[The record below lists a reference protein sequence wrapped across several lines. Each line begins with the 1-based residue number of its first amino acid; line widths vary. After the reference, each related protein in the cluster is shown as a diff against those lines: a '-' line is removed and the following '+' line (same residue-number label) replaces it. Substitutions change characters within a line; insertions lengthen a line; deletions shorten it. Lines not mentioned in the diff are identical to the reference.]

1 MTKKKTIFISLG
13 LLTGSVLIAML
24 FFWTAPE
31 AEMEGAS
38 KTTAMLVDVVQ
49 AEQGDFT
56 PTIVATGIVQPATDI
71 SLSNQVGGEITG
83 IAKQFLPGA
92 YVKKGELLLQ
102 INPADYKNTLL
113 LRKSDLSLAQSDY
126 EVELGRQDVAL
137 KDYELIGDELTSKNQ
152 NLVLR
157 KPQLLAAKANVEA
170 AEAAV
175 NQAELNLER
184 AGIRAPFDA
193 HILSRNVNLGSQIT
207 PGSDLGR
214 LVGIDEYWVMAN
226 IPLSKVNWLSI
237 GEEVGGTGSP
247 VKIVHPAA
255 WEPGQFREGHLSRLV
270 GALDNQTRL
279 ARVIIRI
286 ADPLLRRKPNPD
298 KPPLIIGTFVEV
310 QIEAREL
317 VDVTRLERQYI
328 RPGNTV
334 WVIQEGKLNIRN
346 VNILFE
352 DQDFAYINEGLSAND
367 QVVATD
373 LATVVDGSPLRL
385 DPDK

>member
-1 MTKKKTIFISLG
+1 MTQKKTIWISLG
-13 LLTGSVLIAML
+13 LLAGSILVVLI

-49 AEQGDFT
+49 AERGDFS
-56 PTIVATGIVQPATDI
+56 PTVVATGIVQPATDI
-71 SLSNQVGGEITG
+71 SLSNQVGGEVTR
-83 IAKQFLPGA
+83 IASKFLPGA
-92 YVKKGELLLQ
+92 YVNKGELLLQ
-102 INPADYKNTLL
+102 INPADFENTLM
-113 LRKSDLSLAQSDY
+113 LRKSDLALAQSDY

-137 KDYELIGDELTSKNQ
+137 KDYELIGDELSTENR

-157 KPQLLAAKANVEA
+157 KPQLEAAKANVAA

-175 NQAELNLER
+175 NQASLDLER
-184 AGIRAPFDA
+184 ASIRAPFDA
-193 HILSRNVNLGSQIT
+193 HILSRNVNLGSQIA
-207 PGSDLGR
+207 PGSDIGR

-226 IPLSKVNWLSI
+226 VPLSKVNWLEI
-237 GEEVGGTGSP
+237 GENTDGSGAP

-255 WEPGQFREGHLSRLV
+255 WEPGQFREGKVSRLV
-270 GALDNQTRL
+270 GSLDNQTRL
-279 ARVIIRI
+279 ARVIIQVQ
-286 ADPLLRRKPNPD
+286 DPLMRREPDPD

-310 QIEAREL
+310 QIEARKLE
-317 VDVTRLERQYI
+317 DVTRLERQYI

-334 WVIQEGKLNIRN
+334 WVMEDGELAIRE
-346 VNILFE
+346 VTILFE
-352 DQDFAYINEGLSAND
+352 DQDYAYINEGLEDNA

-385 DPDK
+385 DED

>member
-1 MTKKKTIFISLG
+1 MTKTKTVWISLG
-13 LLTGSVLIAML
+13 LLAASILIAMI

-31 AEMEGAS
+31 AEMVGAS

-49 AEQGDFT
+49 AERGDFS
-56 PTIVATGIVQPATDI
+56 PTVVATGIVQPATDI
-71 SLSNQVGGEITG
+71 SLSNQVGGEVTR
-83 IAKQFLPGA
+83 IASQFLPGA
-92 YVKKGELLLQ
+92 YVNKGELLLQ
-102 INPADYKNTLL
+102 INPADFENTLL
-113 LRKSDLSLAQSDY
+113 LRKSDLALAKSDY
-126 EVELGRQDVAL
+126 EVELGRQDVAQ
-137 KDYELIGDELTSKNQ
+137 KDYELIGDELSSENR

-157 KPQLLAAKANVEA
+157 KPQLEAAKANVAA

-175 NQAELNLER
+175 NQASLNLER
-184 AGIRAPFDA
+184 ASIRAPFDA
-193 HILSRNVNLGSQIT
+193 HILSRNVNLGSQIA

-226 IPLSKVNWLSI
+226 VPLSKVNWLDI
-237 GEEVGGTGSP
+237 EENTEGSGAP

-255 WEPGQFREGHLSRLV
+255 WEPGQFREGRVSRLV

-279 ARVIIRI
+279 ARVIISVE
-286 ADPLLRRKPNPD
+286 DPLMRQEPDPD

-317 VDVTRLERQYI
+317 EDVTRLERQYI

-334 WVIQEGKLNIRN
+334 WVMEDGELAIRE

-352 DQDFAYINEGLSAND
+352 DQDFAYINEGLEDNA

-385 DPDK
+385 DED

>member
-1 MTKKKTIFISLG
+1 MTKKKTVWISLA
-13 LLTGSVLIAML
+13 LVAGSILVALI

-49 AEQGDFT
+49 AEKGDFS
-56 PTIVATGIVQPATDI
+56 PTVVATGIVQPATDI
-71 SLSNQVGGEITG
+71 SLSNQVGGEITR
-83 IAKQFLPGA
+83 IAPQFLPGA
-92 YVKKGELLLQ
+92 YVNKGDLLLQ
-102 INPADYKNTLL
+102 INPADFENTLM
-113 LRKSDLSLAQSDY
+113 LRKSDLALAESNY
-126 EVELGRQDVAL
+126 KVELGRQDVAQ
-137 KDYELIGDELTSKNQ
+137 KDYELIGDELSVENRD
-152 NLVLR
+152 LVLR
-157 KPQLLAAKANVEA
+157 KPQLEAAKANVAA

-175 NQAELNLER
+175 NQASLDLER

-193 HILSRNVNLGSQIT
+193 HILTRNVNLGSQIP

-214 LVGIDEYWVMAN
+214 LVGIEEYWVVAN
-226 IPLSKVNWLSI
+226 VPLSKVNWLDI
-237 GEEVGGTGSP
+237 EENTDGLGAP

-255 WEPGQFREGHLSRLV
+255 WEPGQFRQGRVSRLV

-279 ARVIIRI
+279 ARVIIRVE
-286 ADPLLRRKPNPD
+286 DPLVRLKPDPE

-310 QIEAREL
+310 QIEARKLE
-317 VDVTRLERQYI
+317 DVTRLERQYI

-334 WVIQEGKLNIRN
+334 WVMQDGELQIKQ
-346 VNILFE
+346 VSILFE
-352 DQDFAYINEGLSAND
+352 DQDYAYINEGLEDNA

-385 DPDK
+385 DED

>member
-152 NLVLR
+152 N
-157 KPQLLAAKANVEA
+157 
-170 AEAAV
+170 
-175 NQAELNLER
+175 
-184 AGIRAPFDA
+184 
-193 HILSRNVNLGSQIT
+193 T

-255 WEPGQFREGHLSRLV
+255 WEPGQFREGHVSRLV

>member
-13 LLTGSVLIAML
+13 LLIGSILIAML

-71 SLSNQVGGEITG
+71 SLSNQVGGEITR
-83 IAKQFLPGA
+83 IANQFLPGA
-92 YVKKGELLLQ
+92 YVKKGDLLLQ
-102 INPADYKNTLL
+102 INPADFENTLL

-137 KDYELIGDELTSKNQ
+137 KDYELIGDELTSENQ

-175 NQAELNLER
+175 SQASLNLNR
-184 AGIRAPFDA
+184 ASIRAPFDA

-207 PGSDLGR
+207 QGSDLGR

-237 GEEVGGTGSP
+237 GEDAEGTGSP

-255 WEPGQFREGHLSRLV
+255 WEPGQFREGRVSRLV

-317 VDVTRLERQYI
+317 KDVTRLERQYI

-334 WVIQEGKLNIRN
+334 WVIQEGKLNIRK

-352 DQDFAYINEGLSAND
+352 DQDFAYINEGLSANE

-385 DPDK
+385 DADK

>member
-1 MTKKKTIFISLG
+1 MTKKKTVWISLA
-13 LLTGSVLIAML
+13 LVAGSILVALI

-49 AEQGDFT
+49 AEKGDFS
-56 PTIVATGIVQPATDI
+56 PTVVATGIVQPATDI
-71 SLSNQVGGEITG
+71 SLSNQVGGEITR
-83 IAKQFLPGA
+83 IAPQFLPGA
-92 YVKKGELLLQ
+92 YVNKGDLLLQ
-102 INPADYKNTLL
+102 INPADFENTLM
-113 LRKSDLSLAQSDY
+113 LRKSDLALAESNY
-126 EVELGRQDVAL
+126 KVELGRQDVAQ
-137 KDYELIGDELTSKNQ
+137 KDYELIGDELSVENRD
-152 NLVLR
+152 LVLR
-157 KPQLLAAKANVEA
+157 KPQLEAAKANVAA

-175 NQAELNLER
+175 NQASLDLER

-193 HILSRNVNLGSQIT
+193 HILSRNVNLGSQIP

-214 LVGIDEYWVMAN
+214 LVGIEEYWVVAN
-226 IPLSKVNWLSI
+226 VPLSKVNWLDI
-237 GEEVGGTGSP
+237 EENTDGLGAP

-255 WEPGQFREGHLSRLV
+255 WEPGQFRQGRVSRLV

-279 ARVIIRI
+279 ARVIIGVE
-286 ADPLLRRKPNPD
+286 DPLVRLKPDPE

-310 QIEAREL
+310 QIEARKLE
-317 VDVTRLERQYI
+317 DVTRLERQYI

-334 WVIQEGKLNIRN
+334 WVMQDGELQIKQ
-346 VNILFE
+346 VSILFE
-352 DQDFAYINEGLSAND
+352 DQDYAYINEGLEDNA

-385 DPDK
+385 DED

>member
-1 MTKKKTIFISLG
+1 MTKKKTIWISLG
-13 LLTGSVLIAML
+13 LLAGSILVALI

-38 KTTAMLVDVVQ
+38 RTTAMLVDVVQ
-49 AEQGDFT
+49 AEHGDFS
-56 PTIVATGIVQPATDI
+56 PTVVATGIVQPATDI
-71 SLSNQVGGEITG
+71 SLSNQVGGEVTR
-83 IAKQFLPGA
+83 IASQFLPGA
-92 YVKKGELLLQ
+92 YVKKGDLLLQ
-102 INPADYKNTLL
+102 INPADFENTLM
-113 LRKSDLSLAQSDY
+113 LRKSDLALSQSDY
-126 EVELGRQDVAL
+126 EVELGRQDVAK
-137 KDYELIGDELTSKNQ
+137 KDYELIGDELSPENK

-157 KPQLLAAKANVEA
+157 KPQMEAAKANVAA

-175 NQAELNLER
+175 NQASLDLER
-184 AGIRAPFDA
+184 SSIRAPFDA
-193 HILSRNVNLGSQIT
+193 HILSRNVNLGSQIA

-226 IPLSKVNWLSI
+226 VPLSKVNWLDI
-237 GEEVGGTGSP
+237 GENTDGTGAP

-255 WEPGQFREGHLSRLV
+255 WEPGQFREGRVSRLV

-279 ARVIIRI
+279 ARVIISVE
-286 ADPLLRRKPNPD
+286 DPLMRRKPDPD

-310 QIEAREL
+310 QIEARKLEN
-317 VDVTRLERQYI
+317 VTRLERQYI

-334 WVIQEGKLNIRN
+334 WVMQDGELNIRE

-352 DQDFAYINEGLSAND
+352 DQDYAYISEGLESKA

-385 DPDK
+385 DED

>member
-1 MTKKKTIFISLG
+1 MTQKKTIWISLG
-13 LLTGSVLIAML
+13 LLAGSILVVLI

-49 AEQGDFT
+49 AERGDFS
-56 PTIVATGIVQPATDI
+56 PTVVATGIVQPATDI
-71 SLSNQVGGEITG
+71 SLSNQVGGEVTR
-83 IAKQFLPGA
+83 IASKFLPGA
-92 YVKKGELLLQ
+92 YVNKGELLLQ
-102 INPADYKNTLL
+102 INPADFENTLM
-113 LRKSDLSLAQSDY
+113 LRKSDLALAQSDY

-137 KDYELIGDELTSKNQ
+137 KDYELIGDELSTENR

-157 KPQLLAAKANVEA
+157 KPQLEAAKANVAA

-175 NQAELNLER
+175 NQASLDLER
-184 AGIRAPFDA
+184 ASIRAPFDA
-193 HILSRNVNLGSQIT
+193 HILSRNVNLGSQIA
-207 PGSDLGR
+207 PGSDIGR

-226 IPLSKVNWLSI
+226 VPLSKVNWLEI
-237 GEEVGGTGSP
+237 GENTDGSGAP

-255 WEPGQFREGHLSRLV
+255 WEPGQFREGTVSRLV
-270 GALDNQTRL
+270 GSLDNQTRL
-279 ARVIIRI
+279 ARVIIQVQ
-286 ADPLLRRKPNPD
+286 DPLMRREPDPD

-310 QIEAREL
+310 QIEARKLE
-317 VDVTRLERQYI
+317 DVTRLERQYI

-334 WVIQEGKLNIRN
+334 WVMEDGELAIRE
-346 VNILFE
+346 VTILFE
-352 DQDFAYINEGLSAND
+352 DQDYAYINEGLEDNA

-385 DPDK
+385 DED